1 MSPTSRLA
9 LAATCVGVAA
19 MAAVAAILGIFAR
32 GSGEFETV
40 TSAIGETYDMATT
53 GVYANNAQ
61 RVVTEGVG
69 WDVVTLVLAVP
80 ALLVAAWFVRKGS
93 FRGQLFATGLLGYFF
108 YAYLEYSVTWAF
120 GPLFLLFVAIHAAS
134 FLGILGMIWSLATSG
149 AGERLAETFPRR
161 GWAVLN
167 LAMSGL
173 LTLSWLA
180 RIRLALNDEPGIL
193 LGETTLTV
201 QALDLGLM
209 VPLSVLTAVLVLRRV
224 EVGYLLAAA
233 FGVTYMT
240 MTVAITAML
249 LSAWAVEGTLEVP
262 PVAIFGL
269 AALSSLVLLARTYRA
284 PTRVGRGAIATR
296 ATKPAPVG

>member
-1 MSPTSRLA
+1 MSRTSRLW

-40 TSAIGETYDMATT
+40 TSAIGETYEMATT

-61 RVVTEGVG
+61 RVVAEGVG
-69 WDVVTLVLAVP
+69 WDIVTLVLAVP
-80 ALLVAAWFVRKGS
+80 SLLITAWFVRQGS
-93 FRGQLFATGLLGYFF
+93 FRGRLFATGLLGYFF

-120 GPLFLLFVAIHAAS
+120 GPLFLLFVAIYAAS
-134 FLGILGMIWSLATSG
+134 FLGILGMIWSLATAG
-149 AGERLAETFPRR
+149 GGERLADTFPRR

-180 RIRLALNDEPGIL
+180 RIRMALNDEPGIL

-209 VPLSVLTAVLVLRRV
+209 VPISVLAAVLVLRRV

-249 LSAWAVEGTLEVP
+249 LSAWAIEGTLEVA

-269 AALSSLVLLARTYRA
+269 AALSSLVLLVRTYQA
-284 PTRVGRGAIATR
+284 PTRAGRGAMATR
-296 ATKPAPVG
+296 TTNPALVR

>member
-1 MSPTSRLA
+1 MSPTSRLV

-32 GSGEFETV
+32 GTGEFETV
-40 TSAIGETYDMATT
+40 TSAIGETYEMATT

-61 RVVTEGVG
+61 RVVAEGIG

-93 FRGQLFATGLLGYFF
+93 FRGRLFATGLLGYFF

-120 GPLFLLFVAIHAAS
+120 GPLFLLFVAIYAAS
-134 FLGILGMIWSLATSG
+134 FLGILGMIWSLATT
-149 AGERLAETFPRR
+149 AGVDRLAEPFPRL
-161 GWAVLN
+161 GWALLN

-173 LTLSWLA
+173 LTMSWLA
-180 RIRLALNDEPGIL
+180 RIRLALNDEADIL

-209 VPLSVLTAVLVLRRV
+209 VPLSVLTAVLVLRRA

-240 MTVAITAML
+240 MTMAITAML
-249 LSAWAVEGTLEVP
+249 LSAWATEGTLEVP
-262 PVAIFGL
+262 PVAIFGV
-269 AALSSLVLLARTYRA
+269 AAVSSLVLLVRTYRP
-284 PTRVGRGAIATR
+284 PTGVARGAMATR
-296 ATKPAPVG
+296 AAKPSPVG